1 MTRFFIVCIIFETVM
16 MRKISLFVAIFSVAF
31 VANAQ
36 SSDSL
41 GLFKQYDSL
50 MNQYKSAKSNYDAKK
65 EKLESIKTAA
75 VDISTLSVSGATEKS
90 KAMAAAKLEKEKA
103 ALELSARKK
112 AVVEIAE
119 KANTVYQNKL
129 NNVNSIVQ
137 NAAVEVGSKE
147 KTIKTLKSKEAKAKG
162 KAKAAITKEINVEK
176 SNLDNLVKKQIE
188 AKKSFDEADANAKKS
203 AENLK
208 TASSLVVE

>member
-1 MTRFFIVCIIFETVM
+1 M
-16 MRKISLFVAIFSVAF
+16 MRKISLFVAFFSVAF

-36 SSDSL
+36 YSDSL

-65 EKLESIKTAA
+65 EKLESIKTSA

-147 KTIKTLKSKEAKAKG
+147 KTLKTLKSKEAKVKG

-176 SNLDNLVKKQIE
+176 SNLNNLVKKQIE
-188 AKKSFDEADANAKKS
+188 AKKSFEEADANAKKS